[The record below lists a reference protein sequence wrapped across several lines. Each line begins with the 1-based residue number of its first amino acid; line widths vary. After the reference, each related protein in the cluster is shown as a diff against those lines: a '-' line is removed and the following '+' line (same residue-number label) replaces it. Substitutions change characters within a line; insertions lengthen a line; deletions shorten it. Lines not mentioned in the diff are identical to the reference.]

1 MKLIYMSLFI
11 FLFYGNVFSQNRI
24 FSINLET
31 NTIVYSITNHS
42 TKLLPNNNGGNPSWI
57 NTNGFY
63 DKYISYNYK
72 VFDEVTTKIPVI
84 LLTYGTS
91 EINFRIYCGNKS
103 GVGIGVGQNY
113 IKAFVDFGF
122 NSIYNSVFIEGGITT
137 SIPISKDGKYRFII
151 NTSIKYMPF
160 TTDNA
165 YFYYNVSR
173 NTTNNIVLSNIG
185 STNYIKDVNYAF
197 TINLIQLGFK
207 FNFSNITNK

>member
-72 VFDEVTTKIPVI
+72 VFDEVTTKFQ
-84 LLTYGTS
+84 L
-91 EINFRIYCGNKS
+91 
-103 GVGIGVGQNY
+103 
-113 IKAFVDFGF
+113 
-122 NSIYNSVFIEGGITT
+122 
-137 SIPISKDGKYRFII
+137 
-151 NTSIKYMPF
+151 
-160 TTDNA
+160 
-165 YFYYNVSR
+165 FY
-173 NTTNNIVLSNIG
+173 
-185 STNYIKDVNYAF
+185 
-197 TINLIQLGFK
+197 
-207 FNFSNITNK
+207 